1 MADIKPNTS
10 YSWNND
16 QEFPVTGKEFETL
29 LNTSRALLGTPEA
42 QMVLFLKRVNDI
54 FENVLIK
61 GIESGVIVEASQPV
75 EVLEE
80 LEEIPKS
87 KSKKK

>member
-1 MADIKPNTS
+1 MAEIKPNTS

-61 GIESGVIVEASQPV
+61 GIESGVIVEASQSV
-75 EVLEE
+75 EV

>member
-10 YSWNND
+10 YNWNND

-29 LNTSRALLGTPEA
+29 LNTSRTLLGTPEA
-42 QMVLFLKRVNDI
+42 QMILFLKRVNDI

-61 GIESGVIVEASQPV
+61 GIESGAIVEASQAV